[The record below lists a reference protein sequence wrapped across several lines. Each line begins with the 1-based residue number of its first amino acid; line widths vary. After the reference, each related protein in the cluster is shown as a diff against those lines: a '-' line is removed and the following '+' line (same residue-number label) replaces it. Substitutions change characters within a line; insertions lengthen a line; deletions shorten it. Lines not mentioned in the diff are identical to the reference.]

1 MPSGLMA
8 AGALF
13 ARSFFS
19 TVDPGSAETLAIVE
33 TATALWKSVDWPSL
47 LCDNGTLS
55 PTGTGIPMLA
65 GYNNTV
71 CVIILLFDWFLTG
84 EKSPSVLPCSIRKQM
99 ATMRFTFFFSL
110 SVHSCFTFNSCVVQ

>member
-1 MPSGLMA
+1 MGSGGIAIPRTEQGFFAQFFDSTTGYIAQPYFGLMPSGLMA

-19 TVDPGSAETLAIVE
+19 TVDPGSSATLAIVE
-33 TATALWKSVDWPSL
+33 TATLLWKSVDWSSL
-47 LCDNGTLS
+47 LCNNGTLS

-71 CVIILLFDWFLTG
+71 
-84 EKSPSVLPCSIRKQM
+84 R
-99 ATMRFTFFFSL
+99 
-110 SVHSCFTFNSCVVQ
+110 